1 MAFLTIYGQNFDDYF
16 EIEEKTETS
25 PIYKTTTTLPTTSPT
40 STTTPTSPTSTTS
53 SMPTPTSPT
62 LLTSTNSSMPTT
74 TPTSPTSTTSSMPT
88 TTDPTCTCD
97 EKINPNLINLVKEM
111 IVSICEKKIDTT
123 TTRTTTEATTTTT
136 NKMDRFLEEDVF
148 SEFEDIIKPSHPGK
162 RSKTINED
170 WRQML
175 IISISSAAAGT
186 TVLLMVTLFLCLK
199 KGNRLVTGEELN
211 ETTGTNLELERTNA
225 HIYDEVGPRRMA
237 VPEDVSFIDEEEEVN
252 KAPTDTE
259 RDGFIGVK
267 GFPSI

>member
-1 MAFLTIYGQNFDDYF
+1 
-16 EIEEKTETS
+16 
-25 PIYKTTTTLPTTSPT
+25 
-40 STTTPTSPTSTTS
+40 
-53 SMPTPTSPT
+53 MPTPTSPT

-88 TTDPTCTCD
+88 PTSPTLTISSMPTTATTDPTCTCD

-111 IVSICEKKIDTT
+111 IVSICEKKIDTTTT

-175 IISISSAAAGT
+175 IISISSAAAGS

>member
-1 MAFLTIYGQNFDDYF
+1 
-16 EIEEKTETS
+16 
-25 PIYKTTTTLPTTSPT
+25 
-40 STTTPTSPTSTTS
+40 
-53 SMPTPTSPT
+53 
-62 LLTSTNSSMPTT
+62 
-74 TPTSPTSTTSSMPT
+74 
-88 TTDPTCTCD
+88 
-97 EKINPNLINLVKEM
+97 M
-111 IVSICEKKIDTT
+111 IVSICEKKIDTTTT

-148 SEFEDIIKPSHPGK
+148 SEFEDIIKPSNPGK

-199 KGNRLVTGEELN
+199 KGNRLVTGEDG
-211 ETTGTNLELERTNA
+211 TTGTNLERITNA
-225 HIYDEVGPRRMA
+225 HIYDEVGPGRMA
-237 VPEDVSFIDEEEEVN
+237 VPEDVSFIDEEQEVN
-252 KAPTDTE
+252 EAPTETE